1 MLKSSAKLKEYHVQL
16 FRYIVSGVPNT
27 WRVENK
33 GSLLT
38 HGYEHGSCF
47 DLEVDETE

>member
-1 MLKSSAKLKEYHVQL
+1 MDNAATRLVLRTQSIGEE
-16 FRYIVSGVPNT
+16 VPNT

-47 DLEVDETE
+47 DLEVDERDEEA